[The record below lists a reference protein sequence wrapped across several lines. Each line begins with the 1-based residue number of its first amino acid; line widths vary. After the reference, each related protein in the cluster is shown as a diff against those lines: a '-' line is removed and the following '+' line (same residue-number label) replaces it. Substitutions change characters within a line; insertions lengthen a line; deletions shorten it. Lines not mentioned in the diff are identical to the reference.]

1 MLLKTTYYLPLGSSF
16 SPLDKEVPGVP
27 EGFSKQDNHSPPH
40 ALLINHLP
48 IQTNRMGQMP
58 QGRYLAGYL
67 EVSYRATVYLRSTE

>member
-1 MLLKTTYYLPLGSSF
+1 MDAIEDYYLPLGASF

-27 EGFSKQDNHSPPH
+27 EGFSKQDNHFPPH